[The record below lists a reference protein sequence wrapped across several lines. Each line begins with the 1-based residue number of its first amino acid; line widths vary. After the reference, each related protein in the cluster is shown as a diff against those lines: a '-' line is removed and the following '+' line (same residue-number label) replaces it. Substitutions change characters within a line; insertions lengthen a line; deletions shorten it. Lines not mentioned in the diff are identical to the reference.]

1 MAKKTPKTS
10 KKTPTRKTPRK
21 PLRARH
27 ETWKN
32 VFGPAILQLVIRPAL
47 SQAADIPLSSIG
59 DFYHRFQERHQCSVS
74 LAQFRGWLRDLN
86 ILPLFQGPRQ
96 VNPFGVTQTVP
107 SQPTLNPMFPGGLP
121 TPTASPM
128 GGDSS
133 MGGDDILFD
142 NEKAGFVP
150 PELRGPGAMEGATS
164 RGIPPELEAALSGS
178 PAPDGGPVRPRTI
191 IPGFDLSVS
200 DPNAGALNLPGIT
213 GPIQ

>member
-32 VFGPAILQLVIRPAL
+32 VFGPAILQLVIKPAL

-74 LAQFRGWLRDLN
+74 LAQFREWLRDLN

-107 SQPTLNPMFPGGLP
+107 SHLISHPPPANPPP
-121 TPTASPM
+121 VM

-133 MGGDDILFD
+133 MVGDDILFD

-178 PAPDGGPVRPRTI
+178 PAPDGGPVRPRTV
-191 IPGFDLSVS
+191 IPGSDLSMS
-200 DPNAGALNLPGIT
+200 DPTAGALNLPGIT
-213 GPIQ
+213 S